1 MLCHELKK
9 LFIKQYVIL
18 LFVIFLI
25 GEILFLNAQ
34 YPDSRPANAVTRQHL
49 EEYMSEF
56 SGKLTAERE
65 QRILDEQE
73 IILNAKNAEND
84 IMRKLWYND
93 YKNESDFLADIT
105 PVSIIT
111 ERSDAFDILMS
122 KYNYASE
129 NPENRCI
136 ISNGYNGL
144 TRDFPDVLITI
155 LVILS
160 TSFLFLNEESSNVI
174 TIIRISKNGMVKT
187 LRSKIISVLILICA
201 AHGISVIAELLFM
214 LIRGS
219 ANELMFPLQSIE
231 FYRNCPFEISI
242 LSAFFVIS
250 AIKLLGYFFLAA
262 SIVML
267 SVTIKK
273 PLLTVFI
280 PTAVCILQQFLFSPA
295 TPAYYLPTGLLRAVG
310 YFRGNSEETLNS
322 GTTLAETVPDF
333 TEIPLFAFV
342 LIIVA
347 ALIFIGSA
355 IFLAKRYY
363 GGYKTQINLK
373 IPTIAMSIVIL
384 FSLSGCSS
392 RKAENIVYN
401 AGENLFFAQNDD
413 YYFVSNDTGIT
424 AVSKDTGASHELIT
438 DAFRISEVMDC
449 RVMICGDYLYYHDH
463 DPLDNSINRISLWD
477 MTSKN
482 LLSSEADKG
491 GFLGIS
497 LNGNK
502 KDLSD
507 QMIYSFFTNERELYI
522 IFSGEDGIYKLSGD
536 QLECIISE
544 RLYEN
549 TKVCFDGNRI
559 YYINRRL
566 ELKSYDVK
574 SGDTEILSSDFT
586 KAVYYDGTRLLYSN
600 SKGIFSLNTADNS
613 TDKLSDEV
621 ADELSSDGNNIVFS
635 QNGALYLLDDLKR
648 QLLDYEP
655 TCFAI
660 ISGTNTLFAR
670 KSYNNDDYDLIKFKK

>member
-9 LFIKQYVIL
+9 LLFKQYGIL
-18 LFVIFLI
+18 LFVIFLF
-25 GEILFLNAQ
+25 GEIVFLNAQ

-56 SGKLTAERE
+56 SGKLTAESE
-65 QRILDEQE
+65 KKILDEQE
-73 IILNAKNAEND
+73 IILNAKNTEND

-105 PVSIIT
+105 PVSIIS

-129 NPENRCI
+129 DPENRYI
-136 ISNGYNGL
+136 ISQEYNGM
-144 TRDFPDVLITI
+144 TRDFPDILLTV

-174 TIIRISKNGMVKT
+174 TIIRISKNGMAKT

-214 LIRGS
+214 LSHGS
-219 ANELMFPLQSIE
+219 VNELMFPLQSIE

-242 LSAFFVIS
+242 LSAFFAIS
-250 AIKLLGYFFLAA
+250 AIRLLGYFFLAA

-273 PLLTVFI
+273 TLLTVFI

-333 TEIPLFAFV
+333 SEIPLFAFILV
-342 LIIVA
+342 IAVAIV
-347 ALIFIGSA
+347 FIGSA

-373 IPTIAMSIVIL
+373 IPTIAMSIIML
-384 FSLSGCSS
+384 FSLTGCSS
-392 RKAENIVYN
+392 RKAENVVYN

-413 YYFVSNDTGIT
+413 YYFVSSDTGIT
-424 AVSKDTGASHELIT
+424 AVSKGSGASHELIT
-438 DAFRISEVMDC
+438 DAFKTSEEMDC
-449 RVMICGDYLYYHDH
+449 RVMVCGDYLYYHDH
-463 DPLDNSINRISLWD
+463 DPFDNSINRISLWD

-482 LLSSEADKG
+482 LLSSKADKG

-497 LNGNK
+497 LNGNEK
-502 KDLSD
+502 ALSN

-522 IFSGEDGIYKLSGD
+522 IFSGEDGIYRLSGN

-544 RLYEN
+544 HLYEN
-549 TKVCFDGNRI
+549 TKVCFDGNKI

-566 ELKSYDVK
+566 ELKSYDVR
-574 SGDTEILSSDFT
+574 SGDIEIISGDFT
-586 KAVYYDGTRLLYSN
+586 KAAYYDGTRLLYSN

-613 TDKLSDEV
+613 TDRLSDEV
-621 ADELSSDGNNIVFS
+621 ADELSSDGKSVVFS
-635 QNGALYLLDDLKR
+635 QNGALYLLDDQK
-648 QLLDYEP
+648 QLVLDYEP

-660 ISGTNTLFAR
+660 IRGTNKLFAR
-670 KSYNNDDYDLIKFKK
+670 KSYSSDDYVLIEFKK

>member
-9 LFIKQYVIL
+9 LFIKQYGIL

-56 SGKLTAERE
+56 SGKLTAESE
-65 QRILDEQE
+65 KKILDEQE

-93 YKNESDFLADIT
+93 YKSESDFLADIT

-122 KYNYASE
+122 KYNYASK
-129 NPENRCI
+129 NPKNRYI
-136 ISNGYNGL
+136 ISNGYNGM
-144 TRDFPDVLITI
+144 TRDFPDVLITL

-187 LRSKIISVLILICA
+187 LRSKITSVLILICA
-201 AHGISVIAELLFM
+201 AHGISVITELLFM
-214 LIRGS
+214 LIRGNV
-219 ANELMFPLQSIE
+219 NELMFPLQSIE

-242 LSAFFVIS
+242 LSAFFAIS

-262 SIVML
+262 SIVIL

-310 YFRGNSEETLNS
+310 YFRGNSEETRNS
-322 GTTLAETVPDF
+322 GTMLAETVPDF
-333 TEIPLFAFV
+333 SEIPLFAFV

-363 GGYKTQINLK
+363 GGHKMQKDVK
-373 IPTIAMSIVIL
+373 IPVIIMSILML

-392 RKAENIVYN
+392 SKVENVVYN

-438 DAFRISEVMDC
+438 DAFKISEDMDC
-449 RVMICGDYLYYHDH
+449 RVTACGDYLYYHDH
-463 DPLDNSINRISLWD
+463 NSFDNSINRISLLD
-477 MTSKN
+477 MTSSDF
-482 LLSSEADKG
+482 LSPKANNG

-497 LNGNK
+497 ISSGNDSSVGLLDLFFTDG
-502 KDLSD
+502 KDL
-507 QMIYSFFTNERELYI
+507 YI
-522 IFSGEDGIYKLSGD
+522 VFSGVDGIYRLSGN
-536 QLECIISE
+536 QLECIVSE
-544 RLYEN
+544 RLYKN
-549 TKVCFDGNRI
+549 TKVSFDGQKI

-574 SGDTEILSSDFT
+574 SSVTEIISGDFT
-586 KAVYYDGTRLLYSN
+586 KSVYYDGTRLLYSN
-600 SKGIFSLNTADNS
+600 SKGIFSLNIRDNS
-613 TDKLSDEV
+613 TYKLSDEI
-621 ADELSSDGNNIVFS
+621 ADELSSDGEQIVFS
-635 QNGALYLLDDLKR
+635 QNGALYLLDDQK
-648 QLLDYEP
+648 QLILDYEP

-670 KSYNNDDYDLIKFKK
+670 KSYNNDDYVLIEFKK